1 MLDNRTL
8 GWMVLNMGHHD
19 PRKKRPTPFE
29 ETEPAIRRI
38 GFGSL
43 LTAHVATEQDSP
55 QVKAA
60 LRFRRRAL
68 IASFAALGLF
78 WFFTEASSPQ
88 QELPASV
95 STAP

>member
-1 MLDNRTL
+1 
-8 GWMVLNMGHHD
+8 MGHHD
-19 PRKKRPTPFE
+19 PRKKRPVPLE
-29 ETEPAIRRI
+29 ESEHTIRRV

-43 LTAHVATEQDSP
+43 LTAHVATEHDSP

-68 IASFAALGLF
+68 IASFAALGIF
-78 WFFTEASSPQ
+78 WFLNDASSPQ
-88 QELPASV
+88 QELPTSV